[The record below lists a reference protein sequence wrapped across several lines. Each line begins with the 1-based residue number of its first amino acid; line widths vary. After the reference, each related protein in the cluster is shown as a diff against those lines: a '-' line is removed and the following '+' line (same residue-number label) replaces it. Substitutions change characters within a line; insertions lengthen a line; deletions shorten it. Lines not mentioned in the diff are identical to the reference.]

1 MEGQAR
7 PAPEGPTLSEVSS
20 GLAQLPILRTL
31 VGSEEINHFPL
42 PITPTQLL
50 LPPPSPLRLPVPL
63 AAILEEG
70 NGGGERTAAREGVN
84 PAGPRPA
91 AAALRASRRPQ
102 PS

>member
-20 GLAQLPILRTL
+20 GLAQLPVLRTL

-63 AAILEEG
+63 AATLEEG
-70 NGGGERTAAREGVN
+70 KEGERTAAREG
-84 PAGPRPA
+84 
-91 AAALRASRRPQ
+91 
-102 PS
+102 